1 MEDEYSQMDSLSVRA
16 DALASLAVNMESV
29 NNRDSKKLM
38 LEYMR
43 KLVDSIGI
51 EAPAPELKV
60 LPFKKGD

>member
-1 MEDEYSQMDSLSVRA
+1 MDEYAQPDYLSLRA

-29 NNRDSKKLM
+29 TNKESKKLM

-51 EAPAPELKV
+51 EEPPTKLKV
-60 LPFKKGD
+60 VPFIKGE